1 MALYELGRTRQR
13 LQPRIDEFSQPLFG
27 GGSGGFASQP
37 VQASEPSGAF
47 GGGTL
52 GNVGTVLS
60 ALSALRSAQQ
70 SGLLDEI
77 SGFLPSGVR
86 DVFGQLFGGGP
97 TPGTAGQITAQGLG
111 ALEGGGSG
119 PSLPPAP
126 PVSALRG
133 VTSTPTTTPTG
144 NLPVTTT
151 PVPTSAASQLNQAQA
166 AADFFNAPGAL
177 ASVTNLTAPQTASSA
192 AQTIAGLNAGARSSL
207 GALAANPQ
215 EAAAVANFLNASG
228 AAPAAATTA
237 APLTTGGLP
246 VAGLGVPSAAAAQ
259 FAATAGPA
267 GGFAGLPV
275 TGAALPA
282 AGGIGASL
290 AAAAPFLIPG
300 AIAAL
305 PLVANLLKGEDNTAL
320 ARTQATDKV
329 VELLRSGNNLERAKA
344 LLGLPNT
351 FEDPSP
357 STKAKFDFVEGAINR
372 AGGIAALPP
381 ASQEVLRS
389 ALARRAA
396 DRIREQRAAAERL
409 GAPLLPQQAPPP
421 RPPFPRAEGPNLSV
435 AGVIHPQSPP
445 TPPFSID
452 FGTAFAGGEGQTFG
466 DTLAGQLIRQGLTP
480 QQAEERLQV
489 VGSGGP

>member
-77 SGFLPSGVR
+77 SGFLPSGVS

-111 ALEGGGSG
+111 QLEGGGSG
-119 PSLPPAP
+119 PSVPPTP

-133 VTSTPTTTPTG
+133 VTSTPTTTPTNGLPVASTPPSVASAPAVTTTG

-166 AADFFNAPGAL
+166 TADFFNAPGAL
-177 ASVTNLTAPQTASSA
+177 AAVTNLTAPQTASSA

-259 FAATAGPA
+259 FAATAGPT

-282 AGGIGASL
+282 ASAAGGIGASL
-290 AAAAPFLIPG
+290 AAAAPFLSPG

-305 PLVANLLKGEDNTAL
+305 PVVANLLKGEDNTAL

-329 VELLRSGNNLERAKA
+329 VQILQNPTAANLERAKA

-357 STKAKFDFVEGAINR
+357 RTKAKFEFVEGASNR
-372 AGGIAALPP
+372 AGGIDALPP
-381 ASQEVLRS
+381 ASQEVFRS
-389 ALARRAA
+389 ALARRTA
-396 DRIREQRAAAERL
+396 DRIRAEQAAAERL
-409 GAPLLPQQAPPP
+409 GAPASGNFREP
-421 RPPFPRAEGPNLSV
+421 
-435 AGVIHPQSPP
+435 
-445 TPPFSID
+445 
-452 FGTAFAGGEGQTFG
+452 FAGGEGQTFG
-466 DTLAGQLIRQGLTP
+466 DTAAGRLIRQGLTP
-480 QQAEERLQV
+480 RQAEEQLRN
-489 VGSGGP
+489 VGP

>member
-77 SGFLPSGVR
+77 SGFLPSGVS

-133 VTSTPTTTPTG
+133 VTSTPTTTPTNGLPVASTPPSVASAPAVTTTG

-166 AADFFNAPGAL
+166 TADFFNAPGTL

-207 GALAANPQ
+207 GALAANAP
-215 EAAAVANFLNASG
+215 EAAAVANFFNASG
-228 AAPAAATTA
+228 AAPAA
-237 APLTTGGLP
+237 
-246 VAGLGVPSAAAAQ
+246 S
-259 FAATAGPA
+259 
-267 GGFAGLPV
+267 
-275 TGAALPA
+275 A

-329 VELLRSGNNLERAKA
+329 VQILQNPTAANLERAKA

-357 STKAKFDFVEGAINR
+357 RTKAKFDFVEGAINR
-372 AGGIAALPP
+372 AGGIDALPP
-381 ASQEVLRS
+381 ASQEVFRS

-396 DRIREQRAAAERL
+396 DRIRAEQAAAERL
-409 GAPLLPQQAPPP
+409 GAPASGNFREP
-421 RPPFPRAEGPNLSV
+421 
-435 AGVIHPQSPP
+435 
-445 TPPFSID
+445 
-452 FGTAFAGGEGQTFG
+452 FAGGEGQTFG
-466 DTLAGQLIRQGLTP
+466 DTAAGRLIRQGLTP
-480 QQAEERLQV
+480 RQAEEQLRN
-489 VGSGGP
+489 VGQ